1 MTEAT
6 DHVDA
11 WHKASGAN
19 GLCNALAVH
28 FDIAKELAR
37 HAKDGVNLLRNLEFH
52 ARAAERNFIFAVKA
66 HAELE
71 PVYIHVVANN
81 LHLEHMFALRDF
93 LCLHL
98 DFAIRVPI
106 FTLRCLD
113 DIGDFLAINEEL
125 DSDIFRSGRHVQNE
139 RIFRSNLVIDRV
151 FYPFAIFGVA
161 ESIALRLVGRINLH
175 DVHFIFAVSAALVF
189 AIVIVEGFIVAAH
202 VVIFRFNLAR
212 DCRCDFLERGLRNS
226 SLFAFHVPIVEIETA
241 LLDNKEQVFNA
252 CSITQVEGIFLPAR
266 ACRDVH
272 RCKRCTCFGLGV
284 EFNLTA
290 ITSRANDDAISAIAH
305 IHGANLCIEIRA
317 HVGEV
322 DVIALLCH
330 MLDDGVSTAL
340 VDVDATDPRL
350 RFGFNARER
359 VKVLN
364 RLLDAIIRRL
374 DGRNRTVSIPGKFF
388 NRSRTA
394 IATATHVLLVVI
406 EEEATALEVN
416 ETGMVCER
424 SPVALIHDD
433 AAPLPRTRRRITCRI

>member
-1 MTEAT
+1 
-6 DHVDA
+6 
-11 WHKASGAN
+11 
-19 GLCNALAVH
+19 
-28 FDIAKELAR
+28 
-37 HAKDGVNLLRNLEFH
+37 
-52 ARAAERNFIFAVKA
+52 
-66 HAELE
+66 
-71 PVYIHVVANN
+71 
-81 LHLEHMFALRDF
+81 MFALRDF
-93 LCLHL
+93 LGLC
-98 DFAIRVPI
+98 FNRRIMIPI
-106 FTLRCLD
+106 FALFGLD
-113 DIGDFLAINEEL
+113 DIGNFLVVNEEL
-125 DSDIFRSGRHVQNE
+125 DADIIRCRSHVQYNGVFRSK
-139 RIFRSNLVIDRV
+139 LVIDGI
-151 FYPFAIFGVA
+151 FHPFAIFGVT
-161 ESIALRLVGRINLH
+161 ESVALRLVRRINLH
-175 DVHFIFAVSAALVF
+175 DVHFVFAIGAALVF
-189 AIVIVEGFIVAAH
+189 AVVIVEGLVVTTDI
-202 VVIFRFNLAR
+202 VIFCFNLAW

-226 SLFAFHVPIVEIETA
+226 SLFAFHVPIVEIETT

-252 CSITQVEGIFLPAR
+252 CSILQVEGVFLPAR
-266 ACRDVH
+266 TCRNIH

-290 ITSRANDDAISAIAH
+290 ITSRANDDAVCAITH
-305 IHGANLCIEIRA
+305 VHGANLCIEVRT

-330 MLDDGVSTAL
+330 MLDDGISTAL
-340 VDVDATDPRL
+340 IDVDATDPRL

-406 EEEATALEVN
+406 EEEATTLEVN